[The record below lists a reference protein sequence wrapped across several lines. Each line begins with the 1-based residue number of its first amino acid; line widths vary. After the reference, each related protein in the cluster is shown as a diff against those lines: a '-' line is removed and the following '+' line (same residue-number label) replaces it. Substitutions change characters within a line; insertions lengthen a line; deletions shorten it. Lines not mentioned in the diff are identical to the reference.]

1 MIIKRGDVLR
11 TIKIIKEGIVEVLV
25 PYKER
30 LIHFDYLPPGSCI
43 SCFTSF
49 GDELQSVLHF
59 KAKTNCVIYSLDVKN
74 DLIPM
79 GKKDN
84 QIKNVVKS
92 IQQQAAS
99 DMLTP
104 FDFFRFNPKLLDLR
118 YRVKKSSKDDF
129 QIGLSPR
136 SVNNIKADLKRKVI
150 GVFKKFIKDY
160 KMGKVKMPIAL
171 IAIRFLEEHRKMKKA
186 SILNAGLDQGSPQE
200 I

>member
-118 YRVKKSSKDDF
+118 KSSKDDF
-129 QIGLSPR
+129 QIGFARREL
-136 SVNNIKADLKRKVI
+136 NQIKANLKRKVI
-150 GVFKKFIKDY
+150 GILKKFIKDY

-171 IAIRFLEEHRKMKKA
+171 IAIRFLEEHRKLKKA
-186 SILNAGLDQGSPQE
+186 SILSSGLDQGSPQE